1 MNKGVLYAA
10 GAYILWGFFPI
21 FLKTI
26 QTVPAFQIMTHRVVW
41 SFILLLILVLARREF
56 TTYRKAIT
64 RRMLLIYLGTGVLL
78 AINWLTYVW
87 AVNSGFVVEASLGY
101 FINPLVNVLL
111 GVIFLKEKLRA
122 WQWVPIG
129 LAAAGVAWLT
139 ISQGALP
146 WIALV
151 LATSFGTYG
160 LIKKV
165 APLGSLP
172 GTTLETGLVFLPALG
187 FLVAQEIQGVGAFG
201 HQGAGMDVLLALTGV
216 VTAAPLLLFAAG
228 ARLVPLSTMGILQFI
243 SPSLQFLSGVLLF
256 GEPFSPGKGVGFSF
270 IWLALIL
277 FTAENL
283 LNRRAAV
290 KAVT

>member
-1 MNKGVLYAA
+1 MNKGILYAA

-26 QTVPAFQIMTHRVVW
+26 QTVPALQIMTHRVVW
-41 SFILLLILVLARREF
+41 SFILLLMLVILRREF
-56 TTYRKAIT
+56 SAFRAVIT
-64 RRMLLIYLGTGVLL
+64 RRIVLIYLGTGILL

-111 GVIFLKEKLRA
+111 GVVFLKERLRP
-122 WQWVPIG
+122 WQWAPIG

-151 LATSFGTYG
+151 LAASFGLYG

-172 GTTLETGLVFLPALG
+172 GTTLETGMVFLPALG
-187 FLVAQEIQGVGAFG
+187 FLIAQEVQGTGAFG
-201 HQGAGMDVLLALTGV
+201 HQGAGIDVLLALTGV

-256 GEPFSPGKGVGFSF
+256 GEPFSPVKGVGFGL

-290 KAVT
+290 KAAA